1 MTARR
6 AAALS
11 PLNPESF
18 RRDRHRTTEVQFL
31 ALDYKPCSP
40 SEIACNA
47 SSKLPTP
54 TELTMRKPRIACM
67 AIAPTLS
74 DSNNANIGPA
84 LGLVPAARLA
94 TLRVAAGSVND
105 QLTKTIG
112 PNARHPVWSRA
123 ARAQCRGKPSPA
135 PPRRTAKR
143 TAV

>member
-47 SSKLPTP
+47 KHKLPTP
-54 TELTMRKPRIACM
+54 TELTMKKPRIACM
-67 AIAPTLS
+67 AIPSSLPRFEQCKDQASMGARFQLAVLQRRVWRPVPKLS
-74 DSNNANIGPA
+74 E
-84 LGLVPAARLA
+84 
-94 TLRVAAGSVND
+94 
-105 QLTKTIG
+105 
-112 PNARHPVWSRA
+112 
-123 ARAQCRGKPSPA
+123 C
-135 PPRRTAKR
+135 
-143 TAV
+143 